1 MIFIRLK
8 KGKLTMRKLKLIA
21 KRDFEIIRNS
31 KVICKIEKDKEYIA
45 NYYDDTEEFFIN
57 ENENEILVAELLDN
71 KIKVDED
78 FKLIESL

>member
-1 MIFIRLK
+1 
-8 KGKLTMRKLKLIA
+8 MRKLKLIA
-21 KRDFEIIRNS
+21 KRDFEIIRNN

-57 ENENEILVAELLDN
+57 ENGNEILVAELLDN
-71 KIKVDED
+71 KIKVDYD

>member
-1 MIFIRLK
+1 
-8 KGKLTMRKLKLIA
+8 MRKLKLIA
-21 KRDFEIIRNS
+21 KRDFEVIRNS

-45 NYYDDTEEFFIN
+45 NYYDDIEEFFIN
-57 ENENEILVAELLDN
+57 ENKNEILVAELLDN

>member
-1 MIFIRLK
+1 
-8 KGKLTMRKLKLIA
+8 MRKLKLIA
-21 KRDFEIIRNS
+21 KRDFEIIRNN

-57 ENENEILVAELLDN
+57 ENKNEILVAELLDN

-78 FKLIESL
+78 FKLMESL

>member
-1 MIFIRLK
+1 
-8 KGKLTMRKLKLIA
+8 MRKLKLVA
-21 KRDFEIIRNS
+21 KRDFEVIRNN
-31 KVICKIEKDKEYIA
+31 KVICKIEKDKEYMA
-45 NYYDDTEEFFIN
+45 SYYEDTEEFFIN

>member
-8 KGKLTMRKLKLIA
+8 KGKLTMRKLKLVA
-21 KRDFEIIRNS
+21 KRDFEVIRNN

-71 KIKVDED
+71 KIKIDED
-78 FKLIESL
+78 FKLIENL

>member
-1 MIFIRLK
+1 
-8 KGKLTMRKLKLIA
+8 MRKLKLIA
-21 KRDFEIIRNS
+21 KRDFEVIRNS

-45 NYYDDTEEFFIN
+45 SYYDDTEEFFIN
-57 ENENEILVAELLDN
+57 ENGNEILVAELLDN

>member
-1 MIFIRLK
+1 MI
-8 KGKLTMRKLKLIA
+8 KLKLIA
-21 KRDFEIIRNS
+21 KRDFEVIRNS

-57 ENENEILVAELLDN
+57 ENKNEILVAELLDN

>member
-1 MIFIRLK
+1 
-8 KGKLTMRKLKLIA
+8 MRKLKLIA
-21 KRDFEIIRNS
+21 KRDFEVIRNS

-45 NYYDDTEEFFIN
+45 NYYDDTEEFFIK

>member
-1 MIFIRLK
+1 
-8 KGKLTMRKLKLIA
+8 MRKLKLIA
-21 KRDFEIIRNS
+21 KRDFEVIRNS

>member
-1 MIFIRLK
+1 
-8 KGKLTMRKLKLIA
+8 MRKLKLIA
-21 KRDFEIIRNS
+21 KRDFEVIRNN

-71 KIKVDED
+71 KIEVDED

>member
-1 MIFIRLK
+1 
-8 KGKLTMRKLKLIA
+8 MRKLKLIA
-21 KRDFEIIRNS
+21 KRDFEVIRNS

-57 ENENEILVAELLDN
+57 ENKNEILVAELLDN